1 MSLLIYSP
9 RCKHSMDVIE
19 YINKHQQLKQ
29 LVNYHNV
36 NTQGIP
42 PNYRNKIN
50 RVPTMLTKNGKIL
63 VGTEIKNWLDS
74 LLPAKE
80 VSHGSIGA
88 FGCVLG
94 DAERARR
101 LKERPGRVHRSR
113 SEGNAVHW
121 GEVGWEADNKA
132 CERGWAGNEFILQN
146 TSGEVETSMRY
157 KDKEVGVILGSVQQS
172 SSH

>member
-9 RCKHSMDVIE
+9 RCKDSMDVIE
-19 YINKHQQLKQ
+19 YINKHPQLKQ
-29 LVNYHNV
+29 LVHYHNV

-80 VSHGSIGA
+80 ISQAGLGGMACGMTSLDGGGGVSDMFSLDDYGRTLQPPMTKELEEKINRDVSKGVA
-88 FGCVLG
+88 YT
-94 DAERARR
+94 D
-101 LKERPGRVHRSR
+101 LK
-113 SEGNAVHW
+113 
-121 GEVGWEADNKA
+121 
-132 CERGWAGNEFILQN
+132 
-146 TSGEVETSMRY
+146 M
-157 KDKEVGVILGSVQQS
+157 
-172 SSH
+172 